1 MGNSPSNTADEDF
14 TRPYIPKLA
23 LRTKTH
29 NKGSSLHGVG
39 ASAWSSVICH
49 ADFREFALAHL
60 QDSAFVQSVLDAN
73 SSSSSSTSAVCASIA
88 YFKSLE
94 PAERTALSDRVTA
107 FMQVAAAGME
117 PQIAGNS
124 AFDELQLARAST
136 PGAFLPVLQRRLC
149 LLRAL
154 AIYFIKE
161 RLSYRDSY
169 VPRLRAPPNAASSRQ
184 GDVNLAITFE
194 SVALSSLASLAQ
206 MLPMLQAAGNAGGAA
221 LVRQPFEL
229 LGRLLL
235 QFEARSLFRHWSPL
249 PCAPEQAA
257 QLASATARAT
267 VGTAVVG
274 QARLAVTGG
283 LSTAWK
289 SGSSGSS
296 SDHELVWQVQ
306 LAAPVHAVTA
316 VEVQWAAG
324 EAAAAFS
331 RSSSSS
337 SSDNSYITPIAL
349 TIELGVAAKPA
360 GSAKAAA
367 SASTSFSWHN
377 ACGKGGLSI
386 VEVDQ
391 VRKSCGS
398 RHRYSVDA
406 GIAGGAPV
414 AAVKLRMRGRC
425 GAAGP
430 TTAAVSIDIYDVA
443 VKVPDESLQVRCYQP
458 LLRHRLDEYLL
469 ALHDGMITA
478 GSFQCQ
484 LTA

>member
-1 MGNSPSNTADEDF
+1 M
-14 TRPYIPKLA
+14 PKDA
-23 LRTKTH
+23 LRSSKSTKSC
-29 NKGSSLHGVG
+29 SSVG
-39 ASAWSSVICH
+39 ASAWSSVVCH
-49 ADFREFALAHL
+49 ADFREFALSHL

-73 SSSSSSTSAVCASIA
+73 SSSSSGSSNTVCASIA
-88 YFKSLE
+88 YFRSLE

-107 FMQVAAAGME
+107 FMQLAAAGIE
-117 PQIAGNS
+117 QQTAGDS
-124 AFDELQLARAST
+124 AFDELQVARAPT

-154 AIYFIKE
+154 AIYFTKE
-161 RLSYRDSY
+161 RLSYHDSY
-169 VPRLRAPPNAASSRQ
+169 LPRKRAPPNAASSRQ

-206 MLPMLQAAGNAGGAA
+206 MLPMLQAAGNTGGAA

-235 QFEARSLFRHWSPL
+235 QFEARSLFPHWSPL
-249 PCAPEQAA
+249 PCAPEQPA

-296 SDHELVWQVQ
+296 SDHELIWQVQ

-331 RSSSSS
+331 RSSSSTNSS
-337 SSDNSYITPIAL
+337 SSDSSYITPITLA
-349 TIELGVAAKPA
+349 IELGVAKPE

-367 SASTSFSWHN
+367 GASTSFSWHN
-377 ACGKGGLSI
+377 ACGSI

-406 GIAGGAPV
+406 GATGGAPV

-443 VKVPDESLQVRCYQP
+443 VKVPDEDSVQVRC
-458 LLRHRLDEYLL
+458 
-469 ALHDGMITA
+469 
-478 GSFQCQ
+478 
-484 LTA
+484 

>member
-283 LSTAWK
+283 LNTAWK

-331 RSSSSS
+331 RSNSNSN
-337 SSDNSYITPIAL
+337 SSDSSYITPIAL
-349 TIELGVAAKPA
+349 TIELGVVAKPA

-406 GIAGGAPV
+406 GVTGGAPV

-443 VKVPDESLQVRCYQP
+443 VKVPDESLQVRCCNHHHHTD
-458 LLRHRLDEYLL
+458 RSEVL
-469 ALHDGMITA
+469 ALYDRFSA
-478 GSFQCQ
+478 VGS
-484 LTA
+484 L